1 MKSIFSGKKVLVTGG
16 TGSLGRA
23 LTRKMLELDVS
34 TVRVF
39 SRDEVKQVEMSNDI
53 VDDRARFL
61 IGDVR
66 DKERLRMA
74 IEDID
79 IVFHVAAL
87 KQVPVAEYNPFEAVK
102 TNVIGSQNVIDVCME
117 EEVEVAMAVSS
128 DKAVSPLNTYGATKL
143 VMEKIFTAA
152 NFYKGL
158 RKTVFTS
165 VRYGN
170 VMGSRGSVVPQLLRG
185 IQTSGTITI
194 TDPKMTRF
202 NITLAEA
209 LDLILAGVAKAKGAE
224 IFVPKLEAYRL
235 GDLVDSVV
243 DLTGKKVKVVRSS
256 IRPGEK
262 MHEAL
267 INENEAQYTIESE
280 GRYVLLSPEV
290 YSRQTKKYV
299 NPKANCIVGDYSS
312 DKVPLISKSR
322 LKQIINR
329 EIFDK
334 SNKFRP

>member
-1 MKSIFSGKKVLVTGG
+1 
-16 TGSLGRA
+16 
-23 LTRKMLELDVS
+23 
-34 TVRVF
+34 
-39 SRDEVKQVEMSNDI
+39 
-53 VDDRARFL
+53 
-61 IGDVR
+61 
-66 DKERLRMA
+66 
-74 IEDID
+74 
-79 IVFHVAAL
+79 
-87 KQVPVAEYNPFEAVK
+87 
-102 TNVIGSQNVIDVCME
+102 
-117 EEVEVAMAVSS
+117 
-128 DKAVSPLNTYGATKL
+128 
-143 VMEKIFTAA
+143 
-152 NFYKGL
+152 
-158 RKTVFTS
+158 
-165 VRYGN
+165 
-170 VMGSRGSVVPQLLRG
+170 
-185 IQTSGTITI
+185 
-194 TDPKMTRF
+194 MTRF

-243 DLTGKKVKVVRSS
+243 DLIGKKVKVVRSS